1 MKSLYTFNEIIDKIN
16 SHDYNTEMMLQH
28 LIVRYKE
35 LENERDESRRQA
47 RCVRAFYEGQF
58 LPLGDDGMFI
68 EGWRFSWEEGS
79 E

>member
-35 LENERDESRRQA
+35 LEKERDEA
-47 RCVRAFYEGQF
+47 REEAETFREISEHRE
-58 LPLGDDGMFI
+58 LRDGLFP
-68 EGWRFSWEEGS
+68 WEEGT